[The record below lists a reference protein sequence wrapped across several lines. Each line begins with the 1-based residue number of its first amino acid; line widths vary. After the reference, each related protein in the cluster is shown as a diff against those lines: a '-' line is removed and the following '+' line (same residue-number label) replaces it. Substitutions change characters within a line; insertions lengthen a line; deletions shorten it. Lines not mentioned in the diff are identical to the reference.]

1 MGLGGMLAGGCA
13 VGAGVIGGAV
23 MTVTAWA
30 VLLLTRLAAGIADRL
45 LDYQFEE
52 QGSLYQRSGI
62 GRGRPS

>member
-1 MGLGGMLAGGCA
+1 MLAGGCA

-30 VLLLTRLAAGIADRL
+30 VLLLTRLAAGIAIRL

-52 QGSLYQRSGI
+52 QVSLYQRTGT
-62 GRGRPS
+62 GRRRPS

>member
-52 QGSLYQRSGI
+52 QGSLR
-62 GRGRPS
+62 